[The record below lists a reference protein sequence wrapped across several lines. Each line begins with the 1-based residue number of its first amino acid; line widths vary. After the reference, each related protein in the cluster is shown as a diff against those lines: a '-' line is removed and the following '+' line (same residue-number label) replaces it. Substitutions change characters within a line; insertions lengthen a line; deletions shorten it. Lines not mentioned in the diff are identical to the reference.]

1 MDKYQV
7 IRRPLI
13 TEKGTSQQTFLNAY
27 PFEVDRDAQKADI
40 KAAIEE
46 IYGVK
51 VKDVRT
57 MTRKGKP
64 CRRGMVQGHKPSWK
78 KAIIVLEADNVID
91 LF

>member
-7 IRRPLI
+7 IKRPLI
-13 TEKGTSQQTFLNAY
+13 TEKGTTQQSFLNAY
-27 PFEVDRDAQKADI
+27 PFEVAREACKAQI

-57 MTRKGKP
+57 MNRKGKP
-64 CRRGMVQGHKPSWK
+64 TRRGYIQGNKPSWK
-78 KAIIVLEADNVID
+78 KAIVVLEADNVID

>member
-7 IRRPLI
+7 IVRPLI
-13 TEKGTSQQTFLNAY
+13 TEKGTTQQTFANAY
-27 PFEVDRDAQKADI
+27 PFEVDKAATKIDI

-57 MTRKGKP
+57 MIRKGKP
-64 CRRGMVQGHKPSWK
+64 CRRGYFQGHKPSWK
-78 KAIIVLEADNVID
+78 RAIVVLEADNVID